1 MLQEGLEHDQ
11 IQSTKCVKKHQ
22 LDNRKFIH
30 ESLTIVLKNYR
41 ISREKKHLADRK

>member
-11 IQSTKCVKKHQ
+11 IQWIKCVIKHQ

-30 ESLTIVLKNYR
+30 EPMTIVLKNYR
-41 ISREKKHLADRK
+41 KSREKKHVVDRR